1 MKISACIIGLNE
13 DKKIADCLQSV
24 QSIADEII
32 FVDSLSTDNT
42 VKIAKQH
49 GARIISQE
57 FLGHI
62 KQKNLAIDH
71 ARHDWVLSLDCDER
85 LSAKAILEIQKFK
98 IEKMNEIKNEDI
110 HAVSFNRLTYYVY
123 KWLRH
128 SGWYP
133 DTKIRLFNKK
143 FCRWGGEDPHDSVD
157 CSDEYTYKINADIL
171 HYSYDSISDHI
182 KTIDSYSTIAAREA
196 FKKGKQ
202 SNLFTIMLRSFWVG
216 LKKLIFKMS
225 FLDGAA
231 GIILTGLSVAYTW
244 SKYSKLYILNLEHK
258 KKSNLQD
265 DIFKI

>member
-13 DKKIADCLQSV
+13 EKKIADCFESV

-32 FVDSLSTDNT
+32 FVDSLSIDGT
-42 VKIAKQH
+42 VKIAKQY

-57 FLGHI
+57 FLGYS

-71 ARHDWVLSLDCDER
+71 ARYNWILNLDCDER
-85 LSAKAILEIQKFK
+85 LSEKAISDIQKFK
-98 IEKMNEIKNEDI
+98 IEKKDAIENEDI
-110 HAVSFNRLTYYVY
+110 RAVSFNRLTYYIY
-123 KWLRH
+123 RWIRH

-143 FCRWGGEDPHDSVD
+143 FCRWVGENLHERID
-157 CSDEYTYKINADIL
+157 CPNQYTYKINANIL

-182 KTIDSYSTIAAREA
+182 KTIDSYSTIGAREA

-202 SNLFTIMLRSFWVG
+202 SNLFTIVLRSFWAG
-216 LKKLIFKMS
+216 FKKFFFKMA
-225 FLDGAA
+225 FLDGVA
-231 GIILTGLSVAYTW
+231 GIILTGLSIAGTW
-244 SKYSKLYILNLEHK
+244 SKYSKLYILNLENK

-265 DIFKI
+265 DTS